1 MPVSDRRLNRRNGA
15 IVVMDILF
23 WKDVALDTG
32 VDALRIFPFLL
43 VTYILMEYLEHH
55 TGEKTLGWLE
65 HAGPL
70 GPVFGA
76 LLGALPQ
83 CGFSAAASNLYAARV
98 ISMGSLIAVY
108 LSTSDEMLPLLIST
122 QAPPIT
128 IARILFAKALIG
140 FVAGIVIDLV
150 LRKLEKAEPVKKKV
164 DDGTGQNAAAEP
176 IDGGNDKHS
185 HEHGNHIHEMC
196 EREHCDCDKDGIF
209 VSALKHSLKVL
220 LFVVI
225 ISFLMNAFMAYIG
238 IQGIKYV
245 TIGQSY
251 AVIVLASLF
260 GLIPNCGVSVALTQL
275 YMGGVI
281 GEGAVMAGLLVGAG
295 VGLLVLVR
303 VNRPFKDTAKVIAL
317 LWLIGLAS
325 GCLIRALGITFV

>member
-1 MPVSDRRLNRRNGA
+1 
-15 IVVMDILF
+15 MDILF

-32 VDALRIFPFLL
+32 VDALKIFPFLL

-55 TGEKTLGWLE
+55 TGEKTIKWLE
-65 HAGPL
+65 QAGPF
-70 GPVFGA
+70 GPV
-76 LLGALPQ
+76 LGAVLGVIPQ

-98 ISMGSLIAVY
+98 ISTGSLIAVY

-128 IARILFAKALIG
+128 IARILFAKAMIG
-140 FVAGIVIDLV
+140 LAAGIVIDLV
-150 LRKLEKAEPVKKKV
+150 SRKFKKNEKADEKLSAVEHKE
-164 DDGTGQNAAAEP
+164 AETA
-176 IDGGNDKHS
+176 GEKGHEEHHKHG
-185 HEHGNHIHEMC
+185 HHIHEMC
-196 EREHCDCDKDGIF
+196 EREHCDCEKDGIF
-209 VSALKHSLKVL
+209 VSALKHSMRII
-220 LFVVI
+220 LFVII

-251 AVIVLASLF
+251 GVILLASLF

-295 VGLLVLVR
+295 VGLLVLMR
-303 VNRPFKDTAKVIAL
+303 VNRPFKDTARIITL

-325 GCLIRALGITFV
+325 GCIIRALGITFV